1 MVDSSGTEDE
11 RTWVLLGET
20 EPYSRDGLDLMVMD
34 GLIQLEDP
42 VEPAGGG
49 QQLTVGEV
57 LGILPALPVSQRLDA
72 LAEGLELPEGQTIDT
87 MKSDELPRVVS
98 MIPRVDTMPVSKPK
112 SGPALTPQRLGI
124 VVSLVLGLGIV
135 ALLFMPRGEE
145 RARGGEGQQV
155 AADSKAAD
163 PVAKV
168 VSVQRPAEQL
178 LRPGQKRLTL
188 ADKQTVLENE
198 LEDLESCLPD
208 TIKDRV
214 KIQLKIKPNGAP
226 FAIRLDT
233 KDAAIN
239 ACVRAKV
246 FRWRFP
252 RFSGPSDALAF
263 NLGGPG

>member
-1 MVDSSGTEDE
+1 MVDSSKPTAD
-11 RTWVLLGET
+11 RSWVLLGET
-20 EPYSRDGLDLMVMD
+20 EPYSRDALDLMVMD
-34 GLIQLEDP
+34 GLIELQDQ

-49 QQLTVGEV
+49 QPITVGEV
-57 LGILPALPVSQRLDA
+57 LGILPALPVSERLDA

-112 SGPALTPQRLGI
+112 STPILTPQRLGI

-135 ALLFMPRGEE
+135 GFLLMPRGEDRERE
-145 RARGGEGQQV
+145 RAAQQSDTDGV
-155 AADSKAAD
+155 VAD
-163 PVAKV
+163 PAVKV

-178 LRPGQKRLTL
+178 LRPGQKRLTVE
-188 ADKQTVLENE
+188 DKQGVLESE

-208 TIKDRV
+208 KAKDSI
-214 KIQLKIKPNGAP
+214 KIQFKIKPNGAP

-233 KDAAIN
+233 EDTSVN

-263 NLGGPG
+263 RLGGPG